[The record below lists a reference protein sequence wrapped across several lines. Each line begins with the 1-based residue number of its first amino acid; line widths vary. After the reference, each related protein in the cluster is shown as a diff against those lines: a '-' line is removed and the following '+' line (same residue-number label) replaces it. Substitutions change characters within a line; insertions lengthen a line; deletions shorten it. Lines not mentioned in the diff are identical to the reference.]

1 MTLAMRERLIGRA
14 ARRPMAALLVL
25 AGALVLPAA
34 GAMAARDDVPPP
46 PPFDGWLAEVKAE
59 AKRRG
64 ISEETL
70 TAAFDGV
77 TPIDKVLEY
86 DRSQPEF
93 TRTFWQYLDR
103 AVTEGRIERGRALLR
118 EHADLLRRVEAKYG
132 VQPRFLVSFW
142 GLETNFGDYTGGFP
156 VVDAVSTLAHDR
168 RRSEFFRAELFHALT
183 ILDEGHI
190 PKAQMKGS
198 WAGAMGQLQFLPSTF
213 AAHAVD
219 ADDDGRKDIWG
230 SLPDVFSSA
239 ANYLSNVGWQGDRTW
254 GREVRLP
261 DGFDLD
267 LATMDVQKTLRD
279 WQDLGVR
286 RANGAD
292 LPIVAGM
299 EGSVILPAGW
309 QGPAFLVYENFHN
322 ILTWNRSTYYA
333 IAVGH
338 LADRLIGLP
347 PLAAERPANERALS
361 RDEVLEMQRRLNALG
376 FDAGEPDG
384 MVGPATRGAVKAYQK
399 AADLP
404 ADGYPTPALLEGLY
418 GAGAAV
424 PTSDQGN

>member
-1 MTLAMRERLIGRA
+1 MRISIDGGLFRRIAAGLFLIMG
-14 ARRPMAALLVL
+14 AALLT
-25 AGALVLPAA
+25 GPGPARA
-34 GAMAARDDVPPP
+34 DDVPPP
-46 PPFDGWLAEVKAE
+46 PPFEEWLRDLKAE
-59 AKRRG
+59 AMRRG
-64 ISEETL
+64 ISEGTL
-70 TAAFDGV
+70 TSAFQDV
-77 TPIDKVLEY
+77 EPLPKVLEY

-93 TRTFWQYLDR
+93 TRTFWQYLER
-103 AVTEGRIERGRALLR
+103 AVTEGRIERGRALMR
-118 EHADLLRRVEAKYG
+118 EHRALLTRVEAEYG
-132 VQPRFLVSFW
+132 VQARFLVAFW

-156 VVDAVSTLAHDR
+156 VIDAVTTLAHDR
-168 RRSEFFRAELFHALT
+168 RRSDFFRSELMSALR

-190 PKAQMKGS
+190 AKPRMLGS
-198 WAGAMGQLQFLPSTF
+198 WAGAMGQLQFMPSTF
-213 AAHAVD
+213 VAHAVD
-219 ADDDGRKDIWG
+219 ADGDGRKDIWG

-239 ANYLSNVGWQGDRTW
+239 AKYLSDVGWKGDRTW

-261 DGFDLD
+261 EGFDLE
-267 LATMDVQKTLRD
+267 LATQDVRKTLRE

-309 QGPAFLVYENFHN
+309 KGPAFLVYDNFDN

-333 IAVGH
+333 ITVGY

-347 PLAAERPANERALS
+347 PLMAKPPENERALS

-399 AADLP
+399 ASGLP
-404 ADGYPTPALLEGLY
+404 PDGYPTPALLATLY
-418 GAGAAV
+418 GAGA
-424 PTSDQGN
+424 TGNSDAGRN

>member
-1 MTLAMRERLIGRA
+1 MRISIDGGPFRRIA
-14 ARRPMAALLVL
+14 AGFFLLTGAALLSGHGAAL
-25 AGALVLPAA
+25 A
-34 GAMAARDDVPPP
+34 DDVPPP
-46 PPFDGWLAEVKAE
+46 PPFEEWLRDLKAE
-59 AKRRG
+59 AMRRG

-70 TAAFDGV
+70 TGAFQDV
-77 TPIDKVLEY
+77 APLPKVLEY

-93 TRTFWQYLDR
+93 TRTFWQYLER
-103 AVTEGRIERGRALLR
+103 AVTDGRIERGRALMR
-118 EHADLLRRVEAKYG
+118 EHRGLLTRVESEYG
-132 VQPRFLVSFW
+132 VQARFLVAFW

-156 VVDAVSTLAHDR
+156 VIDAVTTLAHDR
-168 RRSEFFRAELFHALT
+168 RRSEFFRAELMNALR

-190 PKAQMKGS
+190 AKPRMLGS
-198 WAGAMGQLQFLPSTF
+198 WAGAMGQLQFMPSTF

-219 ADDDGRKDIWG
+219 ADGDGRKDIWG

-239 ANYLSNVGWQGDRTW
+239 AKYLSDVGWKGDRTW

-261 DGFDLD
+261 EGFDLE
-267 LATMDVQKTLRD
+267 LATRDVRQTLSD

-299 EGSVILPAGW
+299 EGSVILPSGW
-309 QGPAFLVYENFHN
+309 KGPAFLVYDNFDN

-333 IAVGH
+333 IAVGY
-338 LADRLIGLP
+338 LADRLVGLP
-347 PLAAERPANERALS
+347 PLTAKPPENERALS

-399 AADLP
+399 ASGLP
-404 ADGYPTPALLEGLY
+404 PDGYPTPALLETLY
-418 GAGAAV
+418 GAGA
-424 PTSDQGN
+424 TGESDAGRN